1 MNIIKLQDMLR
12 GVPDNALIGYVQN
25 PQGEVPSYLA
35 LSELQRRKDT
45 RAKFQAE
52 QAPESS
58 VAEDLEQEVEPEQTQ
73 GLATLP
79 VDEGMYQDQNF
90 AGGGI
95 VAFAGPQGSYV
106 MGDQDYTDDYRTL
119 RDYETQK
126 ALRKNNPYMDKV
138 QAPTVRTPYDDAIN
152 YYKSIRNQSSLAFDQ
167 GVPGV
172 DNALRDLMA
181 RKEAWMQGQS
191 DPFTKAPPVG
201 SKFNPT
207 GVYSPQDIV
216 KDIDKRLDNTVT
228 DENKPIDKKKPVIDK
243 VKKKDALP
251 PLTDDKNN
259 PPTPATQPETEEE
272 ALRKRMAIYKEF
284 MGGDADKQGLKDKL
298 DKMEARAQR
307 QEEMAPWMALTEAGF
322 KTMAGTSPFALTN
335 LGAGAEA
342 GLKSYG
348 AAQDKLATLEEKRY
362 ALMNEAAKAD
372 RAEQQAAIKFG
383 EDSYQHKAAMDQKE
397 RLTNAAL
404 DVDRQKLAVTERI
417 ADKKIKAISGKGGTS
432 NLKAQA
438 ELIVKQNKDIDK
450 ELAGMA
456 GMPLTNPILK
466 AKYDSLIKMKSDNEA
481 KIKSLFNNTAAP
493 GKGGLANI
501 DLSSYKV
508 RKILEDDDT
517 E

>member
-1 MNIIKLQDMLR
+1 
-12 GVPDNALIGYVQN
+12 
-25 PQGEVPSYLA
+25 
-35 LSELQRRKDT
+35 
-45 RAKFQAE
+45 
-52 QAPESS
+52 
-58 VAEDLEQEVEPEQTQ
+58 
-73 GLATLP
+73 
-79 VDEGMYQDQNF
+79 
-90 AGGGI
+90 
-95 VAFAGPQGSYV
+95 
-106 MGDQDYTDDYRTL
+106 
-119 RDYETQK
+119 
-126 ALRKNNPYMDKV
+126 
-138 QAPTVRTPYDDAIN
+138 
-152 YYKSIRNQSSLAFDQ
+152 
-167 GVPGV
+167 
-172 DNALRDLMA
+172 
-181 RKEAWMQGQS
+181 
-191 DPFTKAPPVG
+191 
-201 SKFNPT
+201 
-207 GVYSPQDIV
+207 
-216 KDIDKRLDNTVT
+216 
-228 DENKPIDKKKPVIDK
+228 
-243 VKKKDALP
+243 
-251 PLTDDKNN
+251 
-259 PPTPATQPETEEE
+259 
-272 ALRKRMAIYKEF
+272 MAIYKEF
-284 MGGDADKQGLKDKL
+284 MGGDADKQALKEKL

-466 AKYDSLIKMKSDNEA
+466 AKYDALIKMKADNEA
-481 KIKSLFNNTAAP
+481 KIKSLFNNTAVP

>member
-12 GVPDNALIGYVQN
+12 SVPDNALIGYVQN
-25 PQGEVPSYLA
+25 PSGEVPSYLA

-73 GLATLP
+73 GLAALP
-79 VDEGMYQDQNF
+79 VDEAMYQDKNF

-106 MGDQDYTDDYRTL
+106 MGDQDYTDDYRNL
-119 RDYETQK
+119 RDYEAQK
-126 ALRKNNPYMDKV
+126 ALRDKYKNMDKV

-167 GVPGV
+167 GTPGV
-172 DNALRDLMA
+172 DNALRDLMN

-201 SKFNPT
+201 SKFNTT
-207 GVYSPQDIV
+207 GVYSPEDIV
-216 KDIDKRLDNTVT
+216 KNIDKRLDNTVT
-228 DENKPIDKKKPVIDK
+228 DEKKPVEEKKPVIDK

-251 PLTDDKNN
+251 PLTDAKNN
-259 PPTPATQPETEEE
+259 PPTPAIQPETEEE

-348 AAQDKLATLEEKRY
+348 AAQDKLATLEERRY

-397 RLTNAAL
+397 RLTREQL
-404 DVDRQKLAVTERI
+404 DLKNKELAITERI
-417 ADKKIKAISGKGGTS
+417 GLGKIAAMQNRGTVGNTKAMVDQILKMNKDLYADLAIFNKIK
-432 NLKAQA
+432 NPNEQQKAVIKKLQA
-438 ELIVKQNKDIDK
+438 DI
-450 ELAGMA
+450 AA
-456 GMPLTNPILK
+456 
-466 AKYDSLIKMKSDNEA
+466 NEA
-481 KIKSLFNNTAAP
+481 KVKSFYN
-493 GKGGLANI
+493 KQGLANTT
-501 DLSSYKV
+501 SSLNPEDFT
-508 RKILEDDDT
+508 LE
-517 E
+517 ELPGP